1 MKNIL
6 KITFVIIGTIIGAG
20 FASGQEINLFF
31 SSYGGIGIIG
41 MVISCILTGL
51 TIYYVF
57 EIINKKQLK
66 NYKEFLLSINPNKKL
81 NYIIQML
88 IRIFLLISF
97 YIMIAGFCA
106 YFKQEFNTSTYISA
120 ICMAALCYIT
130 FSNDT
135 KGIVSINTVLVPF
148 LTIFIIFL
156 GIKNLPYSTEYLKN
170 IEITNQYNF
179 RWLIS
184 SVLYTSYNNIIL
196 IPILVELSSYSK
208 TKLTNKR
215 SSLLCSVILGFVG
228 ICICCLLFRG
238 QNYIAQT
245 ELPMVEIVK
254 KFGNVYPWIYGAVII
269 VAIFTSAISAGY
281 GFLKNVSS
289 SEKTYKKANL
299 LICVSSIL
307 VAPLGFS
314 NLVNILYPI
323 FGVLGLIQ
331 MFYIF
336 KKYRDLKNNYITI
349 EKNRKN

>member
-31 SSYGGIGIIG
+31 SNYGITGIIG
-41 MVISCILTGL
+41 MIISCALTGI

-57 EIINKKQLK
+57 EIISKKHPK
-66 NYKEFLLSINPNKKL
+66 SYKEFLLSINPNKKL
-81 NYIIQML
+81 NYIIQIM
-88 IRIFLLISF
+88 ITIFLLISF

-106 YFKQEFNTSTYISA
+106 YFKQEFNISIYISA
-120 ICMAALCYIT
+120 IFMALLCYIT
-130 FSNDT
+130 FSKDT

-156 GIKNLPYSTEYLKN
+156 GLKNLPFSTEYLKN
-170 IEITNQYNF
+170 AEITNQYDF

-184 SVLYTSYNNIIL
+184 GVLYTSYNNIIL
-196 IPILVELSSYSK
+196 IPILVELSRYSK
-208 TKLTNKR
+208 TKLIAKR
-215 SSLLCSVILGFVG
+215 SSLFCSIILGFVG

-238 QNYIAQT
+238 QNYVTQT

-254 KFGNVYPWIYGAVII
+254 EFGSIYPWIYGGVIV
-269 VAIFTSAISAGY
+269 VAIFTSAVSAGY

-289 SEKTYKKANL
+289 SGKTYKKANL
-299 LICVSSIL
+299 LICLSSIF

-331 MFYIF
+331 MFYIL
-336 KKYRDLKNNYITI
+336 KKYRDLKNNYIPI
-349 EKNRKN
+349 EKNSKN